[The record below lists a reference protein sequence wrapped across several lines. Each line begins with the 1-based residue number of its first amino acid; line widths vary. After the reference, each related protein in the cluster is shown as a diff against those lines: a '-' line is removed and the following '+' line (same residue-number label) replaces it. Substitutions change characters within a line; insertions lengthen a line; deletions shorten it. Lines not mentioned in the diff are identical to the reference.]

1 VADFVPEM
9 HDLGKLCDKTGLQAI
24 LTTKGDVDPHTHTGP
39 SFSNIRGL
47 DDIVTLLERV
57 FILMRNCGIV

>member
-24 LTTKGDVDPHTHTGP
+24 PTTKGDVDPHTHTGP
-39 SFSNIRGL
+39 SFSNIRVL
-47 DDIVTLLERV
+47 DGVVTLLERV
-57 FILMRNCGIV
+57 FIFMQNCGIV